1 MNKKTVYFHYG
12 SDNHLVIDFYLDTL
26 KLAFEKSGYDVK
38 EVNYSDAKMMD
49 KNNYIVV
56 VDAVSLLRWYLKGFR
71 NFVFWSQG
79 VLPEESAMRHNN
91 SKIRLFVGGIV
102 ERFALKK
109 SKLVIMVSEAMKSH
123 YEKKYKINFSEKFFL
138 MPCYNCE
145 LEKESFYKEG
155 KYSENTFCYVGSL
168 TIWQCF
174 EQTVELY
181 KKIEENYSNTKF
193 IVCTGEQEKAKSILT
208 SKGVKNYT
216 VQFVPQAELP
226 NVLAQCKFGFIIRE
240 DVVVNNVA
248 TPTKLSTYLSN
259 GIIPIVSDVI
269 HEYASYFKGR
279 KYMISMPVIP
289 DLGLIDKYMNSNI
302 TASDVYVEYSNFYNE
317 YYNTDRYVTRLSG
330 VINEFLE

>member
-1 MNKKTVYFHYG
+1 MNKTVYFHYG

-26 KLAFEKSGYDVK
+26 KLAFEKSGYEVK
-38 EVNYSDAKMMD
+38 EVNYSDAKTMD

-56 VDAVSLLRWYLKGFR
+56 IGKVFVLKWYLKGFR
-71 NFVFWSQG
+71 NFVLWSQG
-79 VLPEESAMRHNN
+79 LLPDESAMRHNN
-91 SKIRLFVGGIV
+91 SKIRFFIGGLI
-102 ERFALKK
+102 ERFAIKK
-109 SKLVIMVSEAMKSH
+109 SKLVIMVSEAMKH
-123 YEKKYKINFSEKFFL
+123 HFEQKYHINFGENFFL

-145 LEKESFYKEG
+145 LEKESFFVKN
-155 KYSENTFCYVGSL
+155 KYSDNTFCYVGSL

-259 GIIPIVSDVI
+259 GIIPIVSDAI
-269 HEYASYFKGR
+269 NEYASYFKGR
-279 KYMISMPVIP
+279 NYLISMPVKQ
-289 DLGLIDKYMNSNI
+289 DLDLLDKYI
-302 TASDVYVEYSNFYNE
+302 KGEIDASDVYSEYSKFYND
-317 YYNTDRYVTRLSG
+317 YYNTDRYIANLSDK
-330 VINEFLE
+330 INKVL